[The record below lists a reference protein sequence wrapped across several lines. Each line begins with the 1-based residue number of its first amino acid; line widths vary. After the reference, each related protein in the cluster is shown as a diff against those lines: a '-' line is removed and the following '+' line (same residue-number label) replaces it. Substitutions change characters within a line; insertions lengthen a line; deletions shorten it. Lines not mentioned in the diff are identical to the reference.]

1 MATSHGHTNHLTGS
15 LRVGDL
21 CQAIAAGEIRPR
33 QRDGSYYIR
42 VRDIERLEEARRE
55 RGASEVPDLPDLS
68 DFCEFHDLPD
78 GAELHVSSLA

>member
-1 MATSHGHTNHLTGS
+1 MATSHGTTNHCTGS

-42 VRDIERLEEARRE
+42 VRDIERLEEVRRE
-55 RGASEVPDLPDLS
+55 RGASEVSDLPNLCD
-68 DFCEFHDLPD
+68 FHDLPD
-78 GAELHVSSLA
+78 VPELHVSSLA